1 MYNKPYRSVGFALI
15 ERLVVVSI
23 IAQLILMFFCVPVL
37 AEDAA
42 EPAFTDEQL
51 TFFETKIRPVLADNC
66 YSCHSHEAKQNK
78 GGFYLDSRKGILDA
92 VLAEPGKPDES
103 MMIEAVRYENPEY
116 AMPPKGKLP
125 DAVIKDLEKWVAMG
139 MPWPAEAGPAGAEV
153 FDLQA
158 RKASHWGWQ
167 RPELAKAL
175 PKVPGLDEQANV
187 IDRFVEARLA
197 KEGIEPG
204 PTADRATLIRRL
216 TLDLTGLPATSAE
229 VSAFVNDAS
238 PNAYEQLVDRL
249 LASPRYGEKWA
260 RHWLDLVRYAES
272 YGHEFDF
279 DIPYAWKY
287 RDYVIRAIN
296 DDVPYDRFVKE
307 HIAGDLIEPRIHEDT
322 KVNEAV
328 KATGWWY
335 LHEQTHGP
343 TDVRQHESERFDN
356 QIDALSKTFMGVTVA
371 CARCHDHKFDA
382 ISGEDYYSLVGYMQS
397 SRQQEAYLDPEGKI
411 EQALQQVSA
420 ARAKGQAAF
429 AAIKSTDVQPT
440 TIEDNDTR
448 LFEDFNGGSFNG
460 WRATGWAWGD
470 QPTFQGQWDPHSAKP
485 APVLPGVAHSGMFG
499 NEAMGTLRSPEFDL
513 EHRDIWVRVKGK
525 GHIRLIIDSYT
536 MLRFAPLLFE
546 GYRRLDNIDTK
557 GKWQWVKLY
566 DHRNLYAGKGLHRGH
581 LEITDD
587 LADAHL
593 MIDEVRFGD
602 KGAPPNPAT
611 PDVFDAVVP
620 NQDAAFAEFTQQ
632 FMDAAAKTPEPERVL
647 AITDGSPEDSYLHI
661 RGGYRA
667 VGEDLPR
674 RFLTALGGE
683 EMQLSKT
690 GSGREALAD
699 QMTLPT
705 NPLVSRVQVNRLWHH
720 LFGVGIVPT
729 VDNFGVLG
737 LPPSNQALLDHL
749 AVTFV
754 EDDAWSNKAMIK
766 RIVMSKAYQRA
777 SDRNSPAIEEQ
788 DPNNVLLH
796 RQNIRRMTSET
807 MRDSIL
813 FVAGSLNEKQFG
825 PSVGVYLTSFMQGR
839 GRPKG
844 GPLDGDGRRSIY
856 TSVRRNFLSP
866 MMLTFDTPIPF
877 STVGD
882 RNVSNVPAQSLTLMN
897 DPFVHDQADKW
908 AGRVI
913 KDGSISATQRIDAMF
928 TSALGRGP
936 TETEREAALSF
947 VTRSAE
953 QLNVGQDRLLT
964 DARPWRELC
973 HAMFNL
979 KGFSYVR

>member
-1 MYNKPYRSVGFALI
+1 MPIRTVLLSAVLALSVCAN
-15 ERLVVVSI
+15 
-23 IAQLILMFFCVPVL
+23 AL
-37 AEDAA
+37 AEDQPAA
-42 EPAFTDEQL
+42 AFTDEQIA
-51 TFFETKIRPVLADNC
+51 FFEKKVRPVLANHC
-66 YSCHSHEAKQNK
+66 YSCHSHEAKKNK
-78 GGFYLDSRKGILDA
+78 GGFYLDSRKGMLDA
-92 VLAEPGKPDES
+92 VLAEPGEPDES
-103 MMIEAVRYENPEY
+103 MMIEAVRYENPDY

-125 DAVIKDLEKWVAMG
+125 DAVIKDLEKWVEMG
-139 MPWPAEAGPAGAEV
+139 MPWPAEAGPKGAAV

-158 RKASHWGWQ
+158 RKASHWAWKM
-167 RPELAKAL
+167 PELVKTL
-175 PKVPGLDEQANV
+175 PKAPGLGDDANV
-187 IDRFVEARLA
+187 IDRFVESRLA

-216 TLDLTGLPATSAE
+216 TLDLTGLPPTSAE
-229 VSAFVNDAS
+229 VAAFVNDQS
-238 PNAYEQLVDRL
+238 PSAYEQLVDRL

-279 DIPYAWKY
+279 DIPHAWKY

-307 HIAGDLIEPRIHEDT
+307 HVAGDLIEPRIHAET

-335 LHEQTHGP
+335 LHEQTHAP
-343 TDVRQHESERFDN
+343 TDVRQHESDRFDN

-382 ISGEDYYSLVGYMQS
+382 ISDEDYYSLVGYMQS
-397 SRQQEAYLDPEGKI
+397 SRQQEAYLDPGGKI
-411 EQALQQVSA
+411 EAALQQVSA
-420 ARAKGQAAF
+420 AHAKGQAAF
-429 AAIKSTDVQPT
+429 AEIKSADVMPT
-440 TIEDNDTR
+440 TIEHNDTR
-448 LFEDFNGGSFNG
+448 LFEDFNEGTLNG
-460 WRATGWAWGD
+460 WHATGWAWGD
-470 QPTFQGQWDPHSAKP
+470 QPTAQGQWDPHSAKP
-485 APVLPGVAHSGMFG
+485 APVLPGVAHSGMLG

-513 EHRDIWVRVKGK
+513 GHRDIWVRVKGK
-525 GHIRLIIDSYT
+525 GQIRLIIDSYT
-536 MLRFAPLLFE
+536 VLRYQPLLFE
-546 GYRRLDNIDTK
+546 GYRLDKVNTK
-557 GKWQWVKLY
+557 GKWQWVKLN
-566 DHRNLYAGKGLHRGH
+566 DRRNLYAGKGLHRGH

-602 KGAPPNPAT
+602 KGAPPNPKT
-611 PDVFDAVVP
+611 PDEFGSVVP
-620 NQDAAFAEFTQQ
+620 DQDSAFAAFTQH
-632 FMDAAAKTPEPERVL
+632 FMDAAAKTPTPERVL
-647 AITDGSPEDSYLHI
+647 AIIDGSPEDSYLHI

-683 EMQLSKT
+683 EMQPSQT

-699 QMTLPT
+699 VMTSPT
-705 NPLVSRVQVNRLWHH
+705 NPLTARVQVNRLWHH

-766 RIVMSKAYQRA
+766 RIVMSRAYQRA
-777 SDRNSPAIEEQ
+777 SDRNSLAIEEQ

-908 AGRVI
+908 AARVI
-913 KDGSISATQRIDAMF
+913 KDGSASASQRIDTMF
-928 TSALGRGP
+928 ASVLGRPP
-936 TETEREAALSF
+936 TETERAAALSF
-947 VTRSAE
+947 VMNSAE
-953 QLNVGQDRLLT
+953 QLKIEQDRLLT